1 MAERNWDEGPGVAR
15 SVRRAERWVI
25 GSAVLSVLV
34 FAGVAITAGGPGVW
48 RSIAGLDVMAICVLL
63 SLSLVNYGMR
73 VLRWLVFS
81 QRLDIRVPAG
91 PAGLYYVAGFAMTV
105 TPGKLGEALRLW
117 LLNRGHG
124 YRYERTTV
132 LLVADRLSDA
142 GAMALMCLAG
152 LSAFTGYAWTA
163 LVGGGAILAATG
175 LFLRPALLLALV
187 EWLFGKLG
195 RWPRLFARIRLALRH
210 SGRLASFPVYGGT
223 LALAVVGWLA
233 EAVALWW
240 LLDALGAPISLAQA
254 VFVFAFAMIAGAA
267 AMLPGGLG
275 GTEVGMVGLLIAI
288 GIDLD
293 VAIAA
298 TAIIRATTLW
308 FAVGLGFL
316 ALPFALRMVGRP
328 AGIVTGRA

>member
-1 MAERNWDEGPGVAR
+1 MADRNWGEGPGVTR

-25 GSAVLSVLV
+25 GSGILSVVV
-34 FAGVAITAGGPGVW
+34 FAAVALLAGGQGVW
-48 RSIAGLDVMAICVLL
+48 QAIAGLNVLTICVLL
-63 SLSLVNYGMR
+63 CLSLVNYGMR

-81 QRLDIRVPAG
+81 HRLGITVPAG
-91 PAGLYYVAGFAMTV
+91 QAGLYYIAGFAMTV

-163 LVGGGAILAATG
+163 LLGGAAILVATG
-175 LFLRPALLLALV
+175 LFLRPALLLRLV
-187 EWLFGKLG
+187 EWLFMRLG

-223 LALAVVGWLA
+223 LGLAVIGWLA

-254 VFVFAFAMIAGAA
+254 VFVFAFAMIAGAV

-288 GIDLD
+288 GVDLD
-293 VAIAA
+293 IAIAA

-308 FAVGLGFL
+308 FAVGLGFV

-328 AGIVTGRA
+328 AGVVTGRA